1 MGPLYGYEAVNVEA
15 QQRDPHSLLN
25 WTRRMLAQRR
35 QTHAFGRG
43 TLRFILAGNRK
54 ILAYLRQWNDTII
67 LCVANLS
74 NAAQPVELQLQAFNG
89 RVPVEML
96 GGTPFPAIG
105 ELPYLLTLP
114 PYGFYWMDL
123 SADAAP
129 PGWHAS
135 GPAQMPELTTLVL
148 KSRGGA
154 ALTDSSRAT
163 LENEVLPEYLARQ
176 RWFPGSHAPARARLA
191 YATPFTA
198 AGGEYYWAE
207 VEPEDGVEGLR
218 AQAPF
223 VLVWDETAQVQYPI
237 ARVRRGAEVGT
248 LADAF
253 LQPGFVLGVV
263 DALRASRELDGRE
276 GGKPGD
282 KPGIIRYLPEPGL
295 AALDFGEEPALQWI
309 SGEQSNS
316 SVIIGGQAIL
326 KLIRNVQPGVSP
338 EVELTRH
345 LTRAGYANIPALL
358 GEVLRVDA
366 DGVPHTLAVLHAFV
380 TNEGDAWTWTLD
392 FLKRT
397 LGAALLGGDSPEEF
411 EATLEGYT
419 VMAAT
424 IGRRLAELHN
434 ALAQPSD
441 DPAFALRT
449 ATEEDTAAHAAR
461 IIAQLNRAEQDLRAV
476 LDTLEAPSH
485 ACAQWFFE
493 HHARLVKQ
501 VEAMAKALT
510 GAPMIRVHGDFH
522 LGQVLVAQTD
532 AYLIDFEGEPI
543 QSLQARRQVNTPY
556 KDVAGMLRS
565 FDYAA
570 ASIARGDPLGGAPT
584 DANAGPADSAAAPG
598 APVELRD
605 TLLARFGSRSAEA
618 FLQGYQEAASTA
630 IALPGAQ
637 EDPLLK
643 LAVLEKAA
651 YEVSYEAAHRPDWIS
666 IPLCALTGLA
676 RELLQAAAISSEE
689 HAQ

>member
-1 MGPLYGYEAVNVEA
+1 
-15 QQRDPHSLLN
+15 
-25 WTRRMLAQRR
+25 
-35 QTHAFGRG
+35 
-43 TLRFILAGNRK
+43 
-54 ILAYLRQWNDTII
+54 
-67 LCVANLS
+67 
-74 NAAQPVELQLQAFNG
+74 
-89 RVPVEML
+89 
-96 GGTPFPAIG
+96 
-105 ELPYLLTLP
+105 
-114 PYGFYWMDL
+114 
-123 SADAAP
+123 
-129 PGWHAS
+129 
-135 GPAQMPELTTLVL
+135 
-148 KSRGGA
+148 
-154 ALTDSSRAT
+154 
-163 LENEVLPEYLARQ
+163 
-176 RWFPGSHAPARARLA
+176 
-191 YATPFTA
+191 
-198 AGGEYYWAE
+198 
-207 VEPEDGVEGLR
+207 
-218 AQAPF
+218 
-223 VLVWDETAQVQYPI
+223 
-237 ARVRRGAEVGT
+237 
-248 LADAF
+248 
-253 LQPGFVLGVV
+253 VLGVV
-263 DALRASRELDGRE
+263 EALRASRELDGRAA
-276 GGKPGD
+276 GKPGD

-295 AALDFGEEPALQWI
+295 AEVEFGEEPALQWI

-316 SVIIGGQAIL
+316 SVIIGGHAIL

-358 GEVLRVDA
+358 GEVLRIDA

-397 LGAALLGGDSPEEF
+397 LGAALLGGDSPDEF
-411 EATLEGYT
+411 EASLEGYT

-449 ATEEDTAAHAAR
+449 ATKADTEGHAAR

-501 VEAMAKALT
+501 VDAMAKALT
-510 GAPMIRVHGDFH
+510 GAPLIRVHGDFH

-543 QSLQARRQVNTPY
+543 QSLEARRQVNTPY

-584 DANAGPADSAAAPG
+584 DANAGPADTPAAPG

-630 IALPGAQ
+630 VALPPAQ